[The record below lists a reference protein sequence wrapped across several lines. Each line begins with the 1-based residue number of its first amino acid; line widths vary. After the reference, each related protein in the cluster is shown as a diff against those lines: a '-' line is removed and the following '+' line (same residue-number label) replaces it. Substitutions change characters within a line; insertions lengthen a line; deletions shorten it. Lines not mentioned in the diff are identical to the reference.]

1 MIELQ
6 GKEVLP
12 TEEIQVDTDEDGKS
26 VRKKKRM
33 ECYDPI
39 VFEECY
45 VKHRGLERIA
55 NSFELDNDKE
65 LA

>member
-1 MIELQ
+1 
-6 GKEVLP
+6 
-12 TEEIQVDTDEDGKS
+12 
-26 VRKKKRM
+26 M

-45 VKHRGLERIA
+45 AKHRGLERIA

-65 LA
+65 LAKKIDPTAGRRETGFESIA